1 MTFPSKQALLRAFQ
15 IDQHIADT
23 PHKWY
28 FLPWGNQWSHQAQHW
43 DREFGILLAPM
54 LLATAAQMAGKE
66 EMITGFIKIAE
77 LATRTSIPFSLDKIV
92 FGQHSI
98 ISH

>member
-1 MTFPSKQALLRAFQ
+1 
-15 IDQHIADT
+15 
-23 PHKWY
+23 
-28 FLPWGNQWSHQAQHW
+28 
-43 DREFGILLAPM
+43 M

-66 EMITGFIKIAE
+66 EMITGFIKIVE